1 MVMERCEN
9 KVEYHIESGLD
20 YKQVLTKC
28 GYTNPYG
35 KIAICN
41 ECLNN
46 RDKLKSI
53 RNHEENVKA
62 DNDWLKSCNWGE
74 M

>member
-1 MVMERCEN
+1 MERCEN
-9 KVEYHIESGLD
+9 EVEYYIESGFMN
-20 YKQVLTKC
+20 YKEVLTKC

-35 KIAICN
+35 KIAICD

-46 RDKLKSI
+46 KDKLKSI

-62 DNDWLKSCNWGE
+62 DNDWLASAGWGE